1 MSADTNANIE
11 DVVTVVDNLDSD
23 APVAMEIEDKLTDVT
38 TADPQTAHELVS
50 DALDLGVLEEDETRQ
65 GFGGIRV
72 DADAD
77 ADADV
82 SNTDESTGE
91 DAGFGDTNPGGE
103 TDEDVSGKAALDDAI
118 SWFHAQ
124 LDEEIYDHTEEA
136 NEDVDGAEDH
146 SDRPNTAR
154 EWFLENRG
162 FKPETIEDKR
172 LGWAPPYCTDDLLAY
187 LHRQGHS
194 REEILASGV
203 FTLPDDDE
211 DEDEDEDGEKQNPD
225 GNPSVFF
232 SGRYIFPYFDETG
245 TAAYAI
251 SRCTGSVG
259 GREYDG
265 HPADFLSGKYGK
277 VAHTKDYVNV
287 EEPIYGVQSLENDGP
302 VIITEGVADAIRAH
316 EYGYASLSPVTTQFK
331 KEHREQLADIL
342 RDTGRRTYIV
352 QDAERPV
359 VEHTDEADGWECLGI
374 EQFGEGLKGA
384 ARTSAFLAERGID
397 AYLAELPRI
406 GVDKIDLDDYL
417 GTWSDTLAPVL
428 AGAKPGQEH
437 PARRERGREH
447 TRRRRHQR
455 QWGFQPYL
463 RRRL

>member
-65 GFGGIRV
+65 GFGGIRLV
-72 DADAD
+72 DAD

-82 SNTDESTGE
+82 SDSDESTGE
-91 DAGFGDTNPGGE
+91 DVGSVDATPGGE
-103 TDEDVSGKAALDDAI
+103 ADEDVSGKAALDDAI

-172 LGWAPPYCTDDLLAY
+172 LGWAPPYCTDELLAY

-203 FTLPDDDE
+203 FNFPGVE
-211 DEDEDEDGEKQNPD
+211 NDGELTNPQ
-225 GNPSVFF
+225 GNPSVSF

-251 SRCTGSVG
+251 
-259 GREYDG
+259 
-265 HPADFLSGKYGK
+265 A
-277 VAHTKDYVNV
+277 
-287 EEPIYGVQSLENDGP
+287 
-302 VIITEGVADAIRAH
+302 
-316 EYGYASLSPVTTQFK
+316 
-331 KEHREQLADIL
+331 
-342 RDTGRRTYIV
+342 
-352 QDAERPV
+352 
-359 VEHTDEADGWECLGI
+359 
-374 EQFGEGLKGA
+374 
-384 ARTSAFLAERGID
+384 
-397 AYLAELPRI
+397 
-406 GVDKIDLDDYL
+406 
-417 GTWSDTLAPVL
+417 
-428 AGAKPGQEH
+428 
-437 PARRERGREH
+437 
-447 TRRRRHQR
+447 
-455 QWGFQPYL
+455 
-463 RRRL
+463 